1 MSRLPKTGLVRIYLE
16 KTKYTRSCLSISD
29 FSHTQILSSVPSPKT
44 SQLVSENRTGHNRKG
59 SVISQPSIFRSY
71 ASIFRS
77 YASIFRSYASIF
89 RSYVTAL
96 FSNGQRYSWL
106 MQSTFA
112 MLAFRCIRI
121 SLQQL
126 QDLEWD
132 GRRWRAARV
141 NNGRVLKNQT
151 HILEIVHFVLGSCNQ
166 TWNKLHKNTYESL
179 SLSLCIDIQI
189 LTFIRQQM
197 MSTHLFE
204 ARSKLSCIYTYLHK

>member
-1 MSRLPKTGLVRIYLE
+1 M
-16 KTKYTRSCLSISD
+16 
-29 FSHTQILSSVPSPKT
+29 
-44 SQLVSENRTGHNRKG
+44 LVSG
-59 SVISQPSIFRSY
+59 SVTP
-71 ASIFRS
+71 
-77 YASIFRSYASIF
+77 
-89 RSYVTAL
+89 L

-121 SLQQL
+121 SLQRL

-166 TWNKLHKNTYESL
+166 TWNKLHKDTYESL
-179 SLSLCIDIQI
+179 SLSLCIHIQI

-204 ARSKLSCIYTYLHK
+204 ARWKLSCIYTYAQIHRVFITSPNLILDQNL